1 MKIKIT
7 TNPEFDFAIGNVGGY
22 DDIPTKQ
29 DKFKPLNYKQAVL
42 TNEDGSTTEIPS
54 KTLYKLSKKRRDS
67 QAKFEDTLRE
77 LLNEQSD
84 SSHPYK
90 KPQQLEVL
98 IGVNMNSKRL
108 KNVDIDNLAK
118 CILDCLNGI
127 IYEDDS
133 QIASL
138 TASKNVMKDE
148 IVPQLSGVW
157 IGVRK
162 LSETRPILNHVPL
175 FIMEPIEEEK

>member
-1 MKIKIT
+1 MKIKIS
-7 TNPEFDFAIGNVGGY
+7 TNPEFDFAIGNVGGF

-29 DKFKPLNYKQAVL
+29 DKFKPLSYSKAVL
-42 TNEDGSTTEIPS
+42 THEDDSTTEIPINS
-54 KTLYKLSKKRRDS
+54 LYQLSEKRRVS
-67 QAKFEDTLRE
+67 QAKFEDSLRE
-77 LLNEQSD
+77 LLREQAD
-84 SSHPYK
+84 ESHPYK

-98 IGVNMNSKRL
+98 IGVNMSTKRL

-138 TASKNVMKDE
+138 TASKNVMEDN

-162 LSETRPILNHVPL
+162 LSKTRPILNHVPL
-175 FIMEPIEEEK
+175 FVMEPIDEEE